1 MVQRE
6 MNLKMTGDPLHAA
19 HSKDTAAAGIP
30 GTLGFCA
37 TADIPGEREDRH
49 LPQAFGR
56 LN

>member
-49 LPQAFGR
+49 LPQAVWEA
-56 LN
+56 